1 MLRYAIQR
9 ILQLIPTIFGICTL
23 VFLLMRVLP
32 GDPASY
38 LAGAHDDEETISN
51 LRAQLRLDE
60 PLWNQYV
67 DFLED
72 LARGD
77 FGESYISRRSVL
89 DVVGGA
95 FPNTVVLAF
104 TAMLIAVT
112 VGVPLGIVA
121 ATHRNSVWDA
131 ASRLIALTGV
141 SIPVFWLGLQLQI
154 LFGLQLRLLP
164 ISGLG
169 LDEHLI
175 LPAICASLGM
185 LALMTRMTRSAMLDV
200 LNQDY
205 IRTAHSKGLSLRNVE
220 FRHALSNALLPIITV
235 WGTSVAG
242 LLSGTLLVEVIF
254 SWPGIGRQLVDA
266 ISARDYPM
274 VQGLVILFAVIYT
287 GINMLIDLA
296 YPLLDP
302 RIRYNG

>member
-1 MLRYAIQR
+1 LAQG
-9 ILQLIPTIFGICTL
+9 QFG
-23 VFLLMRVLP
+23 
-32 GDPASY
+32 S
-38 LAGAHDDEETISN
+38 
-51 LRAQLRLDE
+51 
-60 PLWNQYV
+60 
-67 DFLED
+67 
-72 LARGD
+72 
-77 FGESYISRRSVL
+77 SYISRRPVT
-89 DVVGGA
+89 DVIGAA
-95 FPNTVVLAF
+95 FPNTVALAV
-104 TAMLIAVT
+104 TAMLIAV
-112 VGVPLGIVA
+112 VIGVPLGIIA
-121 ATHRNSVWDA
+121 ATRRNSAWDA

-154 LFGLQLRLLP
+154 LFGLQFKLLP

-175 LPAICASLGM
+175 LPAVCASLGM
-185 LALMTRMTRSAMLDV
+185 LALLTRMTRSALLDV

-205 IRTAHSKGLSLRNVE
+205 IRTAYSKGLSRRSID
-220 FRHALSNALLPIITV
+220 FRHALSNAFLPIVTV
-235 WGTSVAG
+235 WGTSIAG

-302 RIRYNG
+302 RIRYND

>member
-32 GDPASY
+32 GDPASF
-38 LAGAHDDEETISN
+38 LAGSHDDEETISN
-51 LRAQLRLDE
+51 LRVQLHLDE
-60 PLWNQYV
+60 PVWNQYV
-67 DFLED
+67 GYLED
-72 LARGD
+72 LAQGNL
-77 FGESYISRRSVL
+77 GNSYISRRPVAEVIS
-89 DVVGGA
+89 GA
-95 FPNTVVLAF
+95 FPNTVALAL
-104 TAMLIAVT
+104 TAMLIAV
-112 VGVPLGIVA
+112 VIGVPLGIIA
-121 ATHRNSVWDA
+121 ATQRNSVWDA

-154 LFGLQLRLLP
+154 VFGLQLKLLP

-185 LALMTRMTRSAMLDV
+185 LALLTRMTRSALLDV

-205 IRTAHSKGLSLRNVE
+205 IRTAHSKGLSRRRVE

-235 WGTSVAG
+235 WGTSIAG

-266 ISARDYPM
+266 IGARDYPM
-274 VQGLVILFAVIYT
+274 VQGLVILFALIYT
-287 GINMLIDLA
+287 GINLLIDLA

-302 RIRYNG
+302 RIRYND

>member
-32 GDPASY
+32 GDPASF
-38 LAGAHDDEETISN
+38 LAGAHDDAETINN
-51 LRAQLRLDE
+51 LRAQLHLDE
-60 PLWNQYV
+60 PIWNQYV
-67 DFLED
+67 GFLED
-72 LARGD
+72 LGHGN
-77 FGESYISRRSVL
+77 FGNSYISHRPVLSVISA
-89 DVVGGA
+89 A
-95 FPNTVVLAF
+95 FPNTLELAAS
-104 TAMLIAVT
+104 AMLIAVT
-112 VGVPLGIVA
+112 LGVPLGIIA
-121 ATHRNSVWDA
+121 ATRRNSVWDTV
-131 ASRLIALTGV
+131 SRLIALTGV

-154 LFGLQLRLLP
+154 VFGLQLHLLP
-164 ISGLG
+164 ISGAG

-185 LALMTRMTRSAMLDV
+185 LALLTRMTRSALLEV

-205 IRTAHSKGLSLRNVE
+205 IRTAHSKGLSQRRIN
-220 FRHALSNALLPIITV
+220 FRHALSNALLPVITV
-235 WGTSVAG
+235 FGTSIAG

-266 ISARDYPM
+266 IGARDYPM
-274 VQGLVILFAVIYT
+274 VQGLVILFALIYT

-302 RIRYNG
+302 RIRYHD

>member
-1 MLRYAIQR
+1 MLRYALQR
-9 ILQLIPTIFGICTL
+9 LLQLIPTIFGICTL

-32 GDPASY
+32 GDPASF

-51 LRAQLRLDE
+51 LRAQLHLDE
-60 PLWNQYV
+60 PVWNQYV
-67 DFLED
+67 GFLDD
-72 LARGD
+72 LAHGD
-77 FGESYISRRSVL
+77 FGDSYISRRPVL
-89 DVVGGA
+89 DVINAA
-95 FPNTVVLAF
+95 FPNTVALAF
-104 TAMLIAVT
+104 TAMLIAVV
-112 VGVPLGIVA
+112 VGVPLGIIA
-121 ATHRNSVWDA
+121 ATRRNSVWDA

-154 LFGLQLRLLP
+154 VFGLQLKLLP

-185 LALMTRMTRSAMLDV
+185 LALLTRMTRSALLDV
-200 LNQDY
+200 LSQDF
-205 IRTAHSKGLSLRNVE
+205 IRTAHSKGLSVRRVD

-235 WGTSVAG
+235 WGTSIAG

-266 ISARDYPM
+266 IGARDYPM
-274 VQGLVILFAVIYT
+274 VQGLVILFALIYT

-302 RIRYNG
+302 RIRYND

>member
-9 ILQLIPTIFGICTL
+9 ILQLIPTIIGIYTL

-32 GDPASY
+32 GDPAQF
-38 LAGAHDDEETISN
+38 LAGAHDDADTIAN
-51 LRAQLRLDE
+51 LRAQLHLDE
-60 PLWNQYV
+60 PLLNQYTG
-67 DFLED
+67 FLTD
-72 LARGD
+72 ILHGNL
-77 FGESYISRRSVL
+77 GESYISRRPVAEMIGS
-89 DVVGGA
+89 A
-95 FPNTVVLAF
+95 FPNTAALAV
-104 TAMLIAVT
+104 TAMLIAVC
-112 VGVPLGIVA
+112 VGVPLGIIA
-121 ATHRNSVWDA
+121 ATRKNSIWDA
-131 ASRLIALTGV
+131 GSRLIALIGV

-164 ISGLG
+164 VSGLG
-169 LDEHLI
+169 FDSHLV

-185 LALMTRMTRSAMLDV
+185 LALITRMTRSSLLDI

-205 IRTAHSKGLSLRNVE
+205 IRTAYSKGLTSRQVNV
-220 FRHALSNALLPIITV
+220 RHALSNAVLPIVTV

-254 SWPGIGRQLVDA
+254 SWPGIGRQLIDA
-266 ISARDYPM
+266 IQARDYPM
-274 VQGLVILFAVIYT
+274 VQGLVLLFALIYT
-287 GINMLIDLA
+287 LMNTLIDIS